1 MPSYSQYF
9 RDIVINKYEEGMT
22 EFELSKFFN
31 IDKRTVVSWI
41 EFYKRTGDYSSKQ
54 GVGCGRVASFTDK
67 TLIEQYLIDH
77 PDASTLDIKEA
88 LAPDIPRSTFYDCL
102 NRLGFS
108 FKKKTPKYK
117 QRKEHERLEY
127 IEKLKEIAQNLLFY
141 IDEMGCDN
149 KLSILRGWSLI
160 GEPSYGE
167 VLAYQTQRRSIV
179 AGYNY
184 ADKKIIAPLEY
195 SGYTNT
201 EIFNQWFEE
210 HLCPSLKPKTTIVMD
225 NASFHKSS
233 KLIEIAN
240 KFDVQ
245 ILYLPPYS
253 PDLNPIEKVW
263 ANFKKIFRKVNNS
276 FEKFCDAISY
286 VFNKIL
292 SD

>member
-77 PDASTLDIKEA
+77 PDASALDIKEA
-88 LAPDIPRSTFYDCL
+88 LAPNIPRSTFYDCL

-117 QRKEHERLEY
+117 QRKEHEGLEY

-167 VLAYQTQRRSIV
+167 VLAYRTQRRSIV

>member
-77 PDASTLDIKEA
+77 PDASALDIKEA

-149 KLSILRGWSLI
+149 RLSILRGWSLI

>member
-54 GVGCGRVASFTDK
+54 GVDCGRVASFTDK

-77 PDASTLDIKEA
+77 PDASALDIKEA
-88 LAPDIPRSTFYDCL
+88 LAPNIPRSTFYDCL

>member
-77 PDASTLDIKEA
+77 PDASALDIKEA
-88 LAPDIPRSTFYDCL
+88 LAPNIPRSTFYDCL

-179 AGYNY
+179 AGYDY